1 MKHFN
6 EYTWVQA
13 RKGKWIK
20 VKQPSLSEILEALET
35 MTQPLSSPTDTT
47 GAASFWTFEEHERF
61 VQGLRLHPDGSYE
74 QIADHIGTKYVSE
87 VVNYAMECWKSC
99 KYQQI
104 TPVKK
109 HRVRKWLKASLKWCV
124 EALSFH
130 CLRRQ
135 ERTTY
140 TAADYSPEL
149 GSVSFPASVEANR
162 ENKAP
167 TQASTPEPVYSDI
180 NIEAAVYS
188 MGAAFL
194 RRDQTDSELEVDSNA
209 KFFGYAP
216 PSKKG
221 SLFKK
226 RIGSIQLF
234 ERRGVVTRDASTLET
249 SPETLKKQGPWSS
262 DEHQRYCEGLENYR
276 YGSWKLIAD
285 HVGTRTERQV
295 MSHAQSIRAKRKRAE
310 DREKHGQQGHISSKL
325 PASRKNARTRTST
338 VSTPTAIGYSNTQVT
353 LVEVL
358 LASLDNPYLEASNS
372 SPTNEASS
380 TTTVGYSD
388 AVADDLSPTLAGV
401 LSFELSTDQC
411 ELPGIIERNQD
422 DHYQVPL
429 ISEGC
434 LDILVE
440 NVVCDEELFEL
451 LDNTSVLSEVPNAT

>member
-1 MKHFN
+1 
-6 EYTWVQA
+6 
-13 RKGKWIK
+13 
-20 VKQPSLSEILEALET
+20 
-35 MTQPLSSPTDTT
+35 
-47 GAASFWTFEEHERF
+47 
-61 VQGLRLHPDGSYE
+61 
-74 QIADHIGTKYVSE
+74 
-87 VVNYAMECWKSC
+87 
-99 KYQQI
+99 
-104 TPVKK
+104 
-109 HRVRKWLKASLKWCV
+109 
-124 EALSFH
+124 
-130 CLRRQ
+130 
-135 ERTTY
+135 
-140 TAADYSPEL
+140 
-149 GSVSFPASVEANR
+149 
-162 ENKAP
+162 
-167 TQASTPEPVYSDI
+167 
-180 NIEAAVYS
+180 
-188 MGAAFL
+188 
-194 RRDQTDSELEVDSNA
+194 
-209 KFFGYAP
+209 
-216 PSKKG
+216 
-221 SLFKK
+221 
-226 RIGSIQLF
+226 
-234 ERRGVVTRDASTLET
+234 
-249 SPETLKKQGPWSS
+249 
-262 DEHQRYCEGLENYR
+262 
-276 YGSWKLIAD
+276 
-285 HVGTRTERQV
+285 

-353 LVEVL
+353 LLEVL